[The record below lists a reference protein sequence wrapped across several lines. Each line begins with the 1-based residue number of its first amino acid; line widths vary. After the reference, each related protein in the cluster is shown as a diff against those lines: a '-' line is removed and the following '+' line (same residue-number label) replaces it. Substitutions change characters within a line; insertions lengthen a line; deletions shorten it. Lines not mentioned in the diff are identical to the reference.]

1 MASNPELLL
10 PLYGYNIIVASIVG
24 AMPCARPG
32 RFVGTRFIASRPAR
46 CLKRASEA
54 YYQTK
59 GASIDAQ

>member
-32 RFVGTRFIASRPAR
+32 RFVGTRFIASRPA
-46 CLKRASEA
+46 LATEA
-54 YYQTK
+54 C
-59 GASIDAQ
+59 I